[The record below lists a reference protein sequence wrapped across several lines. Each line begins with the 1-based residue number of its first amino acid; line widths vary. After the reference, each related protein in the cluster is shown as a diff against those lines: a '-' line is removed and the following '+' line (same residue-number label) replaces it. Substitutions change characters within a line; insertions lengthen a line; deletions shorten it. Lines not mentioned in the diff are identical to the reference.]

1 MSSSANTTLTTLNP
15 AQLDQLS
22 INTIRFLSVDAV
34 QKADSGHPGL
44 PLGAAAMAYTLWT
57 RFLRHNPSNPHWSNR
72 DRFVLSAGH
81 GSALLYSL
89 LHVTGYA
96 LPLDQ
101 IKQFRQWGSITPGHP
116 ERGLTPGVET
126 ITGPLGQGFGN
137 GVGLAISEARLA
149 AHFNRPHFEIV
160 NHFTY
165 GLVSDGDL
173 MEGVSSEAASLAGQL
188 ELGKLIYLFDDNH
201 VTLSAGTNITCNE
214 DHARRFQAYGWHT
227 QLVEDGN
234 DVAAIDLALRTAQRE
249 TRRPSLILVRTHLG
263 FGSPDKQDTFEAH
276 GSPLGVEEVKLTKQ
290 NLGWPVEPLFD
301 IPPEALTHF
310 REALPRGQQAESE
323 WRDRFARYATIH
335 PDLAHEFQERI
346 RGELPAGWDADIP
359 VFPADP
365 KGMKTRVASGK
376 VMNAIAPKLLSLMGG
391 SADLDPSTLTALKG
405 AGDFESLDRA
415 SGDTQGSSGGGWNY
429 AGRNLHFGIREH
441 GMGAILNGMAA
452 YGGIIPYGATF
463 LIFSD
468 YMRPPIRLAAMMEQ
482 QVIYVFTHD
491 SIALGEDGTTH
502 QPVEQLANLRAVP
515 GLVVIRPCD
524 ANETAYAW
532 RAAIESRDRPVA
544 LILTRQDVPTLDRN
558 RYASAAELKR
568 GAYILAEAAN
578 GQPQIILIA
587 TGSEVSLIVEAQLK
601 LEKQN
606 IQTRLVSMPSWE
618 LFNAQPEEYR
628 RSVFPPRIRARLA
641 VEAGATQGW
650 HRYVGD
656 LGDVLGLDH
665 FGASAPGPVLMREYG
680 FTVEN
685 VCKRALALLEKKNV

>member
-1 MSSSANTTLTTLNP
+1 MSASTNSTLTPLSP
-15 AQLDQLS
+15 AKLDQLS

-44 PLGAAAMAYTLWT
+44 PLDAAPMAYLLWT
-57 RFLRHNPSNPHWSNR
+57 RFLQHNPQNPQWLNR

-89 LHVTGYA
+89 LYLTGYD

-126 ITGPLGQGFGN
+126 TTGPLGQGFGN
-137 GVGLAISEARLA
+137 GVGMAIAEAHLA
-149 AHFNRPHFEIV
+149 ARYNRPGFEIV
-160 NHFTY
+160 NHVTY

-201 VTLSAGTNITCNE
+201 VTLSAGTNIASHE
-214 DHARRFQAYGWHT
+214 DHAKRFDAYGWHT
-227 QLVEDGN
+227 QSVKDGN
-234 DVAAIDLALRTAQRE
+234 DVESIDVALRAARGE
-249 TRRPSLILVRTHLG
+249 TKRPSLILVRTHLG
-263 FGSPDKQDTFEAH
+263 FGSPEQDSFKAH
-276 GSPLGVEEVKLTKQ
+276 GSPLGVEDVKLTKI

-301 IPPEALTHF
+301 VPPEALAHF
-310 REALPRGQQAESE
+310 REALPRGQHLESE
-323 WRDRFARYATIH
+323 WRDRFSRYATKH
-335 PDLAHEFQERI
+335 PDLAHEFEAMM

-365 KGMKTRVASGK
+365 KGMKTRVAGGK
-376 VMNAIAPKLLSLMGG
+376 VMAAIAPRLPSLMGG
-391 SADLDPSTLTALKG
+391 SADLDPSTYTQLKG
-405 AGDFESLDRA
+405 AGDFESSDRA
-415 SGDTQGSSGGGWNY
+415 FGDMQGSSGGGWNY
-429 AGRNLHFGIREH
+429 AGRNVHFGIREH
-441 GMGAILNGMAA
+441 GMGAILNGMAVH
-452 YGGIIPYGATF
+452 GGTIPYGATF

-468 YMRPPIRLAAMMEQ
+468 YMRPPMRLAAMMKQ
-482 QVIYVFTHD
+482 RVIYAFTHD

-502 QPVEQLANLRAVP
+502 QPVEQIANLRAVP

-524 ANETAYAW
+524 ANETAEAW
-532 RAAIESRDRPVA
+532 RFAIESRDSPIA
-544 LILTRQDVPTLDRN
+544 LILTRQDVPTLDRS
-558 RYASAAELKR
+558 RYASAAGLKQ

-578 GQPQIILIA
+578 GRPQIILIA
-587 TGSEVSLIVEAQLK
+587 TGSEVGLIVEAQRE
-601 LEKQN
+601 LEKKDVQAR
-606 IQTRLVSMPSWE
+606 IVSMPSWE
-618 LFNAQPEEYR
+618 LFNAQTEEYR
-628 RSVFPPRIRARLA
+628 RSIFPPEIRPRLA

-656 LGDVLGLDH
+656 LGDVIGLDH
-665 FGASAPGPVLMREYG
+665 FGASAPGPVLMREFG